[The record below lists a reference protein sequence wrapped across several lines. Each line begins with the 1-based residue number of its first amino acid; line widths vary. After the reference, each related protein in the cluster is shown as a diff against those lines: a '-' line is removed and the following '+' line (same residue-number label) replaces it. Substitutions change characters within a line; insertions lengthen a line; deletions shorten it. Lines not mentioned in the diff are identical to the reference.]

1 MSGGVIT
8 FDYVKNK
15 LTPLVDSNITSLLC
29 DHVNCS
35 LANVQLRTFVESLEN
50 LEVLHIKY
58 GKLDYT
64 KLMWIIRDVAQ
75 NSKTLEVLSVDGNS
89 IGADNLKELYQTL
102 LKNPNITQVSITDCF
117 EQENS
122 SETNIDLLKTLVGL
136 CVKDKPTFV
145 ISLMLEFIG
154 IAISISNCVTLEKVE
169 QEVQLDLYA
178 TEENREKFKSVL
190 HILNGLTMVIDNMK
204 FEFELKGEVAYELLC
219 VIKHACWRE
228 LSMQLEYTDEECL
241 KQIGTAAK
249 SAVKMMNL
257 HLTMPGKWDEAVF
270 VWKCTEINKQELFNT
285 YDLYDFCTICTN
297 DDTNNVF
304 CCRVSDEMTPVFL
317 TMIQG
322 YHINKL
328 ETTSICCVPWSDIT
342 GFVSG
347 DIYTD
352 GENMA
357 DLQRIDKEDFYGDV
371 GNIEKHIVGFLKE
384 ISSRCHEIQTV
395 DIHEYSL
402 PKEAVMQLSSVIK
415 SQTEL
420 TVVNLDVCSMS
431 PDDIRTLSAGLKQ
444 HKGSL
449 EELHLNNNTVGDAAG
464 DLSKS
469 LINHDK
475 LRVLYLRCCEM
486 SPDDIRTLSAGLKQ
500 HKGSLEEL
508 HLNDNTVGDAAGD
521 LSKSLINHD
530 KLRVLALGE
539 CEMSPDDIRTLSAGL
554 KQHKGSLEELHLE
567 GNTVS
572 DAAGDLSKSLIN
584 HDKLRVL
591 YLHRCE
597 MSPDDIRTLS
607 AGLKQQKGSL
617 EKFFL
622 YGNTVG
628 DAAGDLADSLK
639 HHNKLKSLFL
649 GLWSSVSSDMTNQM
663 RKILPDT
670 NIC

>member
-15 LTPLVDSNITSLLC
+15 LMPLVDNNITSLLC

-75 NSKTLEVLSVDGNS
+75 NSKTLEVLSVDGNP

-122 SETNIDLLKTLVGL
+122 SETNTDLLKTLVGL

-154 IAISISNCVTLEKVE
+154 IAISISNCVTLGKVE
-169 QEVQLDLYA
+169 QEGGLDLHA
-178 TEENREKFKSVL
+178 TEESIEKFKSVL
-190 HILNGLTMVIDNMK
+190 HILNGLTRVIDNMK

-241 KQIGTAAK
+241 KQIGTVAK
-249 SAVKMMNL
+249 SAVMNL
-257 HLTMPGKWDEAVF
+257 HLTMPGEWDKPVF
-270 VWKCTEINKQELFNT
+270 VWKCTEINKQELFTT
-285 YDLYDFCTICTN
+285 YDSDYFCTTHTN
-297 DDTNNVF
+297 DGTNDA
-304 CCRVSDEMTPVFL
+304 CCCWVCNEMTPVFL

-322 YHINKL
+322 YHINTL
-328 ETTSICCVPWSDIT
+328 ETRSVSCVPWSDIT
-342 GFVSG
+342 DLVTG
-347 DIYTD
+347 DIYID
-352 GENMA
+352 GKNMA
-357 DLQRIDKEDFYGDV
+357 NLERIDVAGFYEDES
-371 GNIEKHIVGFLKE
+371 NTEKHFVGYVKE
-384 ISSRCHEIQTV
+384 ISTRCHKIKTV
-395 DIHEYSL
+395 DISECSL
-402 PKEAVMQLSSVIK
+402 PKEAVMQLSNVIK

-420 TVVNLDVCSMS
+420 TVVNLDECGMS

-449 EELHLNNNTVGDAAG
+449 EELHLWGNTVGDAAG
-464 DLSKS
+464 DLSIS

-475 LRVLYLRCCEM
+475 LRVLYLGC
-486 SPDDIRTLSAGLKQ
+486 
-500 HKGSLEEL
+500 
-508 HLNDNTVGDAAGD
+508 
-521 LSKSLINHD
+521 
-530 KLRVLALGE
+530 

-567 GNTVS
+567 GNTVG

-591 YLHRCE
+591 KLGGCE

-607 AGLKQQKGSL
+607 AGLKQQKGSVEEL
-617 EKFFL
+617 HL

-639 HHNKLKSLFL
+639 HHNKLKSLVL
-649 GLWSSVSSDMTNQM
+649 GSWSLSSDMTNQM

-670 NIC
+670 NVC

>member
-15 LTPLVDSNITSLLC
+15 LMPLVDNNITSLLC

-75 NSKTLEVLSVDGNS
+75 NSKTLEVLSVDGNP

-102 LKNPNITQVSITDCF
+102 LKNPNITQVSITNCF

-136 CVKDKPTFV
+136 CVKDKPTFE

-154 IAISISNCVTLEKVE
+154 VAISISNCVTLETVE
-169 QEVQLDLYA
+169 QEVELDLHA
-178 TEENREKFKSVL
+178 TEENIEKFKSVL

-204 FEFELKGEVAYELLC
+204 FEFELEGEVAYELLC

-228 LSMQLEYTDEECL
+228 LSMQLEYTEEECL
-241 KQIGTAAK
+241 KRIGTVAK
-249 SAVKMMNL
+249 SAVKLMNL
-257 HLTMPGKWDEAVF
+257 HITMPSKWYEAVF
-270 VWKCTEINKQELFNT
+270 VWKYTEINKKELFYT
-285 YDLYDFCTICTN
+285 YGSDYFCTMYTN
-297 DDTNNVF
+297 DGTNDAF
-304 CCRVSDEMTPVFL
+304 CCWVSNEMTPVFL

-328 ETTSICCVPWSDIT
+328 ETRSVFCVPWSDIT
-342 GFVSG
+342 GLVSG

-357 DLQRIDKEDFYGDV
+357 DLQRIDKEGFYGGV

-395 DIHEYSL
+395 DISECSL
-402 PKEAVMQLSSVIK
+402 PKEAVMQLSNVIK

-420 TVVNLDVCSMS
+420 TLVNLDECKMSPDDIRTLSAGLKQQKGSLEELHLSYNTVGDAAGDLSKSLISHDKLRVLYLSDCEMS

-449 EELHLNNNTVGDAAG
+449 EKLHLSYNTVDDVAG
-464 DLSKS
+464 DLSIS

-475 LRVLYLRCCEM
+475 LRVLYLDGCEM

-508 HLNDNTVGDAAGD
+508 HLNYNTVGDAAGD

-530 KLRVLALGE
+530 KLRVLKVDG

-554 KQHKGSLEELHLE
+554 KQHKGSLEELHL
-567 GNTVS
+567 
-572 DAAGDLSKSLIN
+572 
-584 HDKLRVL
+584 
-591 YLHRCE
+591 
-597 MSPDDIRTLS
+597 
-607 AGLKQQKGSL
+607 
-617 EKFFL
+617 

-639 HHNKLKSLFL
+639 HHKKLKSLN
-649 GLWSSVSSDMTNQM
+649 LWPCSVSSDMKNQM
-663 RKILPDT
+663 KQMLPDT
-670 NIC
+670 NIY

>member
-15 LTPLVDSNITSLLC
+15 LMPLVDNNITSLLC
-29 DHVNCS
+29 DNVNCS

-58 GKLDYT
+58 GKL
-64 KLMWIIRDVAQ
+64 
-75 NSKTLEVLSVDGNS
+75 
-89 IGADNLKELYQTL
+89 
-102 LKNPNITQVSITDCF
+102 

-122 SETNIDLLKTLVGL
+122 LETNIDLLKTLVGL
-136 CVKDKPTFV
+136 CVKDKPKFV

-169 QEVQLDLYA
+169 QEVELDLHA
-178 TEENREKFKSVL
+178 NEESIEKFKSVL
-190 HILNGLTMVIDNMK
+190 HILNGLTTVIDNMK
-204 FEFELKGEVAYELLC
+204 FEFELEGEVAYELLC
-219 VIKHACWRE
+219 VIKHACWRK
-228 LSMQLEYTDEECL
+228 LSMQLEYTEEECL
-241 KQIGTAAK
+241 KQIGTVAK
-249 SAVKMMNL
+249 NAVKMMNL
-257 HLTMPGKWDEAVF
+257 HLTMPGGWDEAVF
-270 VWKCTEINKQELFNT
+270 VWKCTEINKKELFNT
-285 YDLYDFCTICTN
+285 YDSDYFCTIYTN
-297 DDTNNVF
+297 DGTNDAF
-304 CCRVSDEMTPVFL
+304 CCWVSNEMTPVFL

-342 GFVSG
+342 GLVNG
-347 DIYTD
+347 DIYID
-352 GENMA
+352 GKSVA

-371 GNIEKHIVGFLKE
+371 VGFLKE
-384 ISSRCHEIQTV
+384 ISSRCHEIQAV
-395 DIHEYSL
+395 DISECFL
-402 PKEAVMQLSSVIK
+402 PKGAVVQLSNVIK

-420 TVVNLDVCSMS
+420 TVVNLDECKMS

-449 EELHLNNNTVGDAAG
+449 EELHLNCNTVGDVAGDLSKSLINHDKLRVLDLSGCVMFPGHIGILSAGLKQHKGSLEELHLNCTTVGDAAGDLSKSLINHDKLRVLCLCNCGMSPVNIRTLSAGLKQHKRSLEELWLHDNTVGDAAG

-475 LRVLYLRCCEM
+475 LRVLYLSGCVM
-486 SPDDIRTLSAGLKQ
+486 FPGDIRILSAGLKQ

-508 HLNDNTVGDAAGD
+508 D
-521 LSKSLINHD
+521 LD
-530 KLRVLALGE
+530 
-539 CEMSPDDIRTLSAGL
+539 
-554 KQHKGSLEELHLE
+554 
-567 GNTVS
+567 
-572 DAAGDLSKSLIN
+572 
-584 HDKLRVL
+584 
-591 YLHRCE
+591 
-597 MSPDDIRTLS
+597 
-607 AGLKQQKGSL
+607 
-617 EKFFL
+617 
-622 YGNTVG
+622 GNTVG

-649 GLWSSVSSDMTNQM
+649 GSCSVSSDMKNQM